1 LIQIEIRY
9 LWLVSR
15 TWMKPDRTY
24 QKKRQMI
31 ERYIKKHKVLDY
43 YQILNEV
50 DIDYDSLMKILSEL
64 RNEGRLK

>member
-1 LIQIEIRY
+1 
-9 LWLVSR
+9 
-15 TWMKPDRTY
+15 
-24 QKKRQMI
+24 MI

-50 DIDYDSLMKILSEL
+50 DIDYDSLKKILSEL

>member
-1 LIQIEIRY
+1 
-9 LWLVSR
+9 
-15 TWMKPDRTY
+15 
-24 QKKRQMI
+24 MI